1 MVIGSKVSSKRY
13 IWLRVP
19 RTATVTYGKIF
30 FPDGNYEHT
39 HSNYFYE
46 RDRYGDLPA
55 FSVVRNPH
63 DRFVSSV
70 KHIYKQQLIN
80 GTSGKYKFT
89 LPFTDTKTLY
99 TFFESNL
106 KALRDIDNNVE
117 HKRIFQTEDL
127 SFVKMFFRLQKNF
140 VGYSQVKVFKYEE
153 LQEFNYWIQTELGFD
168 TSKVSIL
175 NSSSEEL
182 SHINFLSDEFK
193 ELTYKL
199 FEEDYKFFGYVQH

>member
-46 RDRYGDLPA
+46 RDRYGELPA
-55 FSVVRNPH
+55 FSVVRNPY

-70 KHIYKQQLIN
+70 KHIYKQQLVN

-89 LPFTDTKTLY
+89 IPFTDTKTLY
-99 TFFESNL
+99 TFFETNL
-106 KALRDIDNNVE
+106 KVLRDIDNNVE

-153 LQEFNYWIQTELGFD
+153 LEEFNYWIQTELGLD
-168 TSKVSIL
+168 TGKVSIL

-182 SHINFLSDEFK
+182 SHINFSSDEFK